1 MGIAGAKVL
10 RELGN
15 KVKKLE
21 KLDSV
26 DILYEVHEAAEELQK
41 KIDRKSYLLVNSE
54 SWEIGKPKEPQNFH
68 DITAETNDWNDY
80 YSKSLSETVID
91 IKSLQS
97 SKSWNGMNS
106 NIDSERIISS
116 GAAAAAKPEND
127 DDDDEDD
134 ESKTYASASALSL
147 ATFASLLIEF
157 VARLQNLVDA
167 FEELSKEAN
176 FNEPPRSPPP
186 PPVNL
191 PETVEQVGFWTR
203 LLRPFK
209 S

>member
-1 MGIAGAKVL
+1 ML

-54 SWEIGKPKEPQNFH
+54 CWEIRKPKRPQNFH
-68 DITAETNDWNDY
+68 DIITAEANDLSDC
-80 YSKSLSETVID
+80 YSKSLSETIID
-91 IKSLQS
+91 VKSLQS
-97 SKSWNGMNS
+97 SKSWNGRNL
-106 NIDSERIISS
+106 NIDAGRIISS
-116 GAAAAAKPEND
+116 DAAEPEND
-127 DDDDEDD
+127 DDEEDD

-167 FEELSKEAN
+167 FEELSKKAN
-176 FNEPPRSPPP
+176 FSEPSPPPPPPP
-186 PPVNL
+186 PPVNF

>member
-1 MGIAGAKVL
+1 ML

-21 KLDSV
+21 KLDAV

-54 SWEIGKPKEPQNFH
+54 SWEIRKPKRPQNFH
-68 DITAETNDWNDY
+68 DITTEANDLNDC
-80 YSKSLSETVID
+80 YSKSLSETIID
-91 IKSLQS
+91 VKSLQS
-97 SKSWNGMNS
+97 SKSWNGRNL
-106 NIDSERIISS
+106 NIDAGRIISS
-116 GAAAAAKPEND
+116 GAAEPEND
-127 DDDDEDD
+127 DDDDDDEEDD

-167 FEELSKEAN
+167 FEELSKKAN
-176 FNEPPRSPPP
+176 FSEPP

>member
-21 KLDSV
+21 KLDAV

-54 SWEIGKPKEPQNFH
+54 SWEIRKPKRPQNFH
-68 DITAETNDWNDY
+68 DITTEANDLNDC
-80 YSKSLSETVID
+80 YSKSLSETIID
-91 IKSLQS
+91 VKSLQS
-97 SKSWNGMNS
+97 SKSWNGRNL
-106 NIDSERIISS
+106 NIDAGRIISS
-116 GAAAAAKPEND
+116 GAAEPEND
-127 DDDDEDD
+127 DDDDDDEEDD

-167 FEELSKEAN
+167 FEELSKKAN
-176 FNEPPRSPPP
+176 FSEPPP

>member
-1 MGIAGAKVL
+1 ML

-54 SWEIGKPKEPQNFH
+54 SWEIRKPKRPQNFH
-68 DITAETNDWNDY
+68 DITTEAHDLNDC
-80 YSKSLSETVID
+80 YSKSLSETIID
-91 IKSLQS
+91 VKSLQS
-97 SKSWNGMNS
+97 SKSWNGRNL
-106 NIDSERIISS
+106 NIDAGRIISS
-116 GAAAAAKPEND
+116 GAAEPEND
-127 DDDDEDD
+127 DDDDDEEDD

-167 FEELSKEAN
+167 FEELSKKAN
-176 FNEPPRSPPP
+176 FSEPPPL
-186 PPVNL
+186 PVNL

>member
-21 KLDSV
+21 KLDAV

-54 SWEIGKPKEPQNFH
+54 SWEIRKPKRPQNFH
-68 DITAETNDWNDY
+68 DITTEANDLNDC
-80 YSKSLSETVID
+80 YSKSLSETIID
-91 IKSLQS
+91 VKSLQS
-97 SKSWNGMNS
+97 SKSWDGRNL
-106 NIDSERIISS
+106 NIDAGRIISS
-116 GAAAAAKPEND
+116 GAGAAAEPEND
-127 DDDDEDD
+127 DDDDDEEDD

-167 FEELSKEAN
+167 FEELSKKAN
-176 FNEPPRSPPP
+176 FNEPPPP